1 MTLLNLYK
9 IIFIVVPVVSGSLLL
24 SGCATSRKA
33 DFYQLEETANAAL
46 IGVEK
51 GPIIGLGPIHLP
63 EYINRPQIVTRSSKH
78 HLTIS
83 EFNRWIEPVND
94 SISRLLLINLSNNL
108 NSNRVY
114 GVPKSDRQYPLELRV
129 AIDIGRFDGQ
139 LGKTVFLESRWS
151 IFDKNDRPLLT
162 RVSLIKSPV
171 NGEDYEALVSAMNN
185 ALLQLGKE
193 ISQASESF
201 LGR

>member
-1 MTLLNLYK
+1 MNLLNSYK
-9 IIFIVVPVVSGSLLL
+9 IIFILVPVMCGSLLL
-24 SGCATSRKA
+24 SGCAASRKA
-33 DFYQLEETANAAL
+33 DFYQLEETANSAL

-51 GPIIGLGPIHLP
+51 GPVIGLGPIHLP

-78 HLTIS
+78 HLKIS

-94 SISRLLLINLSNNL
+94 SISRLLVINLSNNL

-114 GVPKSDRQYPLELRV
+114 GVPKYDRQYPLDLRV

-139 LGKTVFLESRWS
+139 LGKDVFLESRWS
-151 IFDKNDRPLLT
+151 IFDKNDQPLLT

-171 NGEDYEALVSAMNN
+171 NGEDYEALVSAMNH
-185 ALLQLGKE
+185 ALQQLGKE
-193 ISQASESF
+193 ISQASGSF
-201 LGR
+201 LTR